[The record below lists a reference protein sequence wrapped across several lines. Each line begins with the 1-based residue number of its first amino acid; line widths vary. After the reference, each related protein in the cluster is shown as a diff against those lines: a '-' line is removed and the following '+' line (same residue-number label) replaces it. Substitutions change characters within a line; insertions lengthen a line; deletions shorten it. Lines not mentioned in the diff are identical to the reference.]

1 MFHPFKS
8 DFNMTN
14 HHNVVAERL
23 ADEIDEKISDFT
35 NVDRISIMN
44 ELLDRID
51 EKLRQAMQ
59 QEYNTTDDDW
69 E

>member
-1 MFHPFKS
+1 
-8 DFNMTN
+8 MTN

>member
-1 MFHPFKS
+1 MFHPLKS

>member
-1 MFHPFKS
+1 MFHPLKN